1 MSQAQIEAKF
11 LDCAKQAVREDAAS
25 KILAT
30 LSTLGEQKSFDEF
43 WPLLRRG

>member
-1 MSQAQIEAKF
+1 MSRAQIEAKF
-11 LDCAKQAVREDAAS
+11 LDCAREAVSADAAR

-30 LSTLGEQKSFDEF
+30 LGTLGDGPRFDEF

>member
-1 MSQAQIEAKF
+1 VPA
-11 LDCAKQAVREDAAS
+11 DAAS

-30 LSTLGEQKSFDEF
+30 LGTLGEQPRFDEF